1 MKKDKKEKKEKKEK
15 RASAPQPV
23 IPVVKRNVD
32 LDSLPQD
39 PLEYALSRV
48 GGKWKLRILW
58 GLGQSSESGGL
69 RYGDLKEKIPGIT
82 DMIQSKLEGS
92 NRSRPDPAHPV
103 SGDSASGRIRFD
115 AGGKLPS
122 AGDRFLIRLGGRAD
136 EKQLMT
142 RIPGLSGPRF
152 YSQTP
157 KGPGQKSHFSFVPG
171 LWGFCADSASY

>member
-23 IPVVKRNVD
+23 IPAVKRNVD

-58 GLGQSSESGGL
+58 GLGQSSENGGL
-69 RYGDLKEKIPGIT
+69 RYGDLKEKIPRIT
-82 DMIQSKLEGS
+82 DMMFSQSLK
-92 NRSRPDPAHPV
+92 
-103 SGDSASGRIRFD
+103 D

-142 RIPGLSGPRF
+142 RIPGPSGPRF

>member
-23 IPVVKRNVD
+23 IPAVKRNVD

-82 DMIQSKLEGS
+82 DMMFCLCQVNPKRFFYFPVEIRQEFFFLLRSKPW
-92 NRSRPDPAHPV
+92 N
-103 SGDSASGRIRFD
+103 
-115 AGGKLPS
+115 
-122 AGDRFLIRLGGRAD
+122 
-136 EKQLMT
+136 T
-142 RIPGLSGPRF
+142 
-152 YSQTP
+152 
-157 KGPGQKSHFSFVPG
+157 FSDYICQILAF
-171 LWGFCADSASY
+171 

>member
-23 IPVVKRNVD
+23 IPAVKRNVD

-58 GLGQSSESGGL
+58 RLGQSSESGGL

-82 DMIQSKLEGS
+82 DMMFSQSLKDLTAQGLIQRTQFQEIPPRVEYALTPEGS
-92 NRSRPDPAHPV
+92 SLLPV
-103 SGDSASGRIRFD
+103 IASLYD
-115 AGGKLPS
+115 WAV
-122 AGDRFLIRLGGRAD
+122 
-136 EKQLMT
+136 
-142 RIPGLSGPRF
+142 
-152 YSQTP
+152 
-157 KGPGQKSHFSFVPG
+157 GQMKNS
-171 LWGFCADSASY
+171 

>member
-23 IPVVKRNVD
+23 IPAVKRNVD

-58 GLGQSSESGGL
+58 GLGQSSENGGL

-82 DMIQSKLEGS
+82 DMMFSQSLKDLTAQGLIQRTQFQEIPPRVEYALTPEGS
-92 NRSRPDPAHPV
+92 SLLPV
-103 SGDSASGRIRFD
+103 IASLYD
-115 AGGKLPS
+115 WAV
-122 AGDRFLIRLGGRAD
+122 
-136 EKQLMT
+136 
-142 RIPGLSGPRF
+142 
-152 YSQTP
+152 
-157 KGPGQKSHFSFVPG
+157 GQMKNG
-171 LWGFCADSASY
+171 

>member
-23 IPVVKRNVD
+23 IPAVKRNVD

-82 DMIQSKLEGS
+82 DMMFSQSLIQRTQFQEIPPRVEYALTPEGS
-92 NRSRPDPAHPV
+92 SLLPV
-103 SGDSASGRIRFD
+103 IASLYD
-115 AGGKLPS
+115 WAV
-122 AGDRFLIRLGGRAD
+122 
-136 EKQLMT
+136 
-142 RIPGLSGPRF
+142 
-152 YSQTP
+152 
-157 KGPGQKSHFSFVPG
+157 GQMKNS
-171 LWGFCADSASY
+171 

>member
-82 DMIQSKLEGS
+82 DMMFSQSLKDLTAQGLIQRTQFQEIPP
-92 NRSRPDPAHPV
+92 RVEYA
-103 SGDSASGRIRFD
+103 
-115 AGGKLPS
+115 S